1 MSPLMVLFLFPFL
14 IGLFF
19 FCASLVSST
28 KLKSVAIF
36 LSLIPLFLF
45 VKGWTE
51 WIGMESRTLW
61 FSPLT
66 IYFHLKI
73 DTLSFVFLLLTVI
86 IFPIALSAVPR
97 HTKQAGLLYGLIFVL
112 EGLLFGLFMAHDL
125 ALFTLFWEATLLPL
139 YFMIAIWGGVEKGK
153 AATKFI
159 LYMIA
164 GSALLVAAVLFLYF
178 NAGQTFDFAIL
189 KSQAEHS
196 AYATWV
202 CFIFLLAFAV
212 KTPLFPF
219 HAWLPDTY
227 YQASTTGTI
236 LLSAL
241 LSKAGVY
248 GLLRIN
254 GSFFSSTMELWSP
267 YLIAFAVGG
276 VVYGGLAAWMQN
288 DFKRL
293 IAYSSFS
300 HVNFILAG
308 VFLMH
313 QSVAYEGAI
322 LQSFNHGIT
331 ITGLFLVSYWLSEK
345 IGTQS
350 LLTYQGVASYL
361 PILCWVTFMF
371 VLSSIALPGT
381 NNFVGEIIIFY
392 ALFGQHPWM
401 TVVMGSTVI
410 LSVLY
415 MLKWMQTTYFGRPS
429 HREHYPE
436 DLKYQQI
443 LTAAPLILL
452 IFWIGFYPSTLL
464 NEIKPTETLLEKQ
477 Q

>member
-1 MSPLMVLFLFPFL
+1 MSPLMVLFLLPFL
-14 IGLFF
+14 FSLFF
-19 FCASLVSST
+19 FWASFVSSA
-28 KLKSVAIF
+28 KLKPIALF
-36 LSLIPLFLF
+36 LSLIPLILLI
-45 VKGWTE
+45 KGWSG
-51 WIGMESRTLW
+51 WIGMESSNLW
-61 FSPLT
+61 FSPLN

-73 DTLSFVFLLLTVI
+73 DALSFVFLLLTFI
-86 IFPIALSAVPR
+86 IFPIALSVVPT
-97 HTKQAGLLYGLIFVL
+97 HTKQASLLYGLIFIL
-112 EGLLFGLFMAHDL
+112 EGLLFGLFTAHDL
-125 ALFTLFWEATLLPL
+125 AFFTLFWEATLLPL
-139 YFMIAIWGGVEKGK
+139 YFMIAIWGSGDKGK

-178 NAGQTFDFAIL
+178 DAGNSFDFNVL

-196 AYATWV
+196 SYAPWV
-202 CFIFLLAFAV
+202 CLIFLLAFAV

-227 YQASTTGTI
+227 YHASTTGTI

-254 GSFFSSTMELWSP
+254 GSFFPSIMELWSP
-267 YLIAFAVGG
+267 YLIAFAVAG

-331 ITGLFLVSYWLSEK
+331 ITGLFLVAFWLSERV
-345 IGTQS
+345 GTQS
-350 LLTYQGVASYL
+350 MTTYQGVAAYL
-361 PILCWVTFMF
+361 PLLCWITFVF

-381 NNFVGEIIIFY
+381 NNFVGEIVIFY

-401 TVVMGSTVI
+401 TVILAFTVI

-415 MLKWMQTTYFGRPS
+415 MLKWMQTTYFGRNT

-436 DLKYQQI
+436 DLKSRQLLI
-443 LTAAPLILL
+443 ATPLILL
-452 IFWIGFYPSTLL
+452 VFWIGLYPSTLL
-464 NEIKPTETLLEKQ
+464 NEIKPAEKLLEKQ